1 VRARVELAGGVLN
14 VKKGKF
20 VKAKYAEQ
28 RKYHWGNK
36 WNAAEK
42 VMRKRLEV
50 TLSC

>member
-1 VRARVELAGGVLN
+1 VRARVELANGVLN
-14 VKKGKF
+14 VGKGKF
-20 VKAKYAEQ
+20 AKLNYAEQ

-42 VMRKRLEV
+42 VMRDRKEK

>member
-1 VRARVELAGGVLN
+1 VEVANGVFN

-20 VKAKYAEQ
+20 VQLKYAEQ

-42 VMRKRLEV
+42 VMRKRLEE